1 MNKQILARWIAGLLA
16 ISAIVFALA
25 VNLESRGSG
34 TAQSVSA
41 ESTEGAGEAG
51 EAHQEGGVGDVH
63 REGGEASEQLFG
75 VNLESP
81 WLVWGFVVVSLVV
94 AAAVLPLW
102 TPAFALAALLAALA
116 AALDAR
122 EVFNQ
127 TAAGHSLIAILA
139 GLIALAHLAV
149 VVLAITA
156 LTGARTE
163 RPAI

>member
-16 ISAIVFALA
+16 ILAIVFALA

-34 TAQSVSA
+34 TAQLVSA
-41 ESTEGAGEAG
+41 ESTVGAGEAG

-63 REGGEASEQLFG
+63 GEGGEASEQLFG

-94 AAAVLPLW
+94 AAAALPQW
-102 TPAFALAALLAALA
+102 TEAFVLAALIAALA
-116 AALDAR
+116 AVLDVR

-127 TAAGHSLIAILA
+127 TVVGHSLIAILA
-139 GLIALAHLAV
+139 GLIAIAHVVV
-149 VVLAITA
+149 VVLAIIAFT
-156 LTGARTE
+156 LARSE
-163 RPAI
+163 RPAV